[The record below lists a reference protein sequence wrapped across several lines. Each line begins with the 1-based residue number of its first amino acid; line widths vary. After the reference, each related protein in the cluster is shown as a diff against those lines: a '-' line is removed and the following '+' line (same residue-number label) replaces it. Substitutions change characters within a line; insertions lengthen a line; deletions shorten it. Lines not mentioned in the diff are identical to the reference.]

1 MLKLDIFF
9 SDELTLD
16 ISIRDLIES
25 PCCPVLFFLL
35 TKQARGH
42 FPYEYSDTTVQV
54 LLYGYGDMDTPK
66 NC

>member
-25 PCCPVLFFLL
+25 PCCPVLFFAHQTSTRALSV
-35 TKQARGH
+35 R
-42 FPYEYSDTTVQV
+42 VQRYDGTGTAIRV
-54 LLYGYGDMDTPK
+54 W
-66 NC
+66 